1 MSCFDKLISIRG
13 LCENDTALYY
23 LDDYDVS
30 LMLASKTADERYVSG
45 KRLIETKI
53 GQAWRSLF
61 KDITFDGMK
70 VNSIIEEFNFRG
82 SENATTENDGVSFRL
97 AEGCDLAMIFVS
109 RIILD
114 VETGGTAV
122 VKINNDGV
130 ISNIFSGTLESNSQ
144 MIIDLNQFV
153 SDDFRLYIESEDVIL
168 LSKKVKRH
176 NGFIQ
181 ANSEVTNGFNVEMQ
195 LRCTTEKYLCKY
207 ADLLCPAVVYKA
219 LALIWNEVRD
229 TNRLNNLVNLKREDA
244 VTKMAFYDSTFNL
257 LKYDITASVNYAPKG
272 LYQLELEKLNIP
284 TPNCRCC
291 LSCKSDSYIISLP

>member
-1 MSCFDKLISIRG
+1 
-13 LCENDTALYY
+13 
-23 LDDYDVS
+23 
-30 LMLASKTADERYVSG
+30 MLASKTADERYVSG

-82 SENATTENDGVSFRL
+82 SENATTENDGVSFLL

-153 SDDFRLYIESEDVIL
+153 ADDFRLYIESEDVVLI
-168 LSKKVKRH
+168 SKKVNRH

-207 ADLLCPAVVYKA
+207 ADLLCIAVVYKA

>member
-23 LDDYDVS
+23 LDDFDVS
-30 LMLASKTADERYVSG
+30 LMLASKTADERHING
-45 KRLIETKI
+45 RKLIETKI

-61 KDITFDGMK
+61 KDITFEGMK
-70 VNSIIEEFNFRG
+70 VNSIIEELNFRG
-82 SENATTENDGVSFRL
+82 TESADINSNGVSFSL
-97 AEGCDLAMIFVS
+97 AEGCDLAMIYVT
-109 RIILD
+109 RVILD
-114 VETGGTAV
+114 IEAGGTAV

-130 ISNIFSGTLESNSQ
+130 ISELFNGTLESNSQ
-144 MIIDLNQFV
+144 MIIDLNNFV

-168 LSKKVKRH
+168 LSKKVKSH

-207 ADLLCPAVVYKA
+207 ADLLCIAVVYKA
-219 LALIWNEVRD
+219 LALIWSEVRD

-257 LKYDITASVNYAPKG
+257 LKYDITVSVNYAPKG